1 MYAVIIEQKALREL
15 AKLPAEV
22 QARLRPALLALAD
35 EPRPP
40 GCKKLS
46 GRGMQWRIRRGD
58 YRIVYEIEDAIL
70 RVLVVGIGHRSD
82 IYQ

>member
-22 QARLRPALLALAD
+22 QAKLRPAALALAH

-40 GCKKLS
+40 GYKKLS
-46 GRGMQWRIRRGD
+46 GRAMQWRIRRSD

-70 RVLVVGIGHRSD
+70 RVLAVGIGHRSD